1 MLYTTVMSKET
12 YGSLAVISSAAIVS
26 LFPIVVSK
34 GVQVFPP
41 LTFAGLSLL
50 ITFVTTFLYS
60 AVSGVLPELKKTAAY
75 YPMVINAI
83 CAIIVPYSLFFIGA
97 QFTSSINTAAL
108 LLSEII
114 FTVLLTPWFGETTS
128 AQKIFGAGG
137 VFVGAWLL
145 TWHGQDSWQ
154 FGDLLIILS
163 TVTFPF
169 GNFYAKRALR
179 LVHPGILLTVRAGVG
194 CVILLLLAISLE
206 HWFEIAT
213 VRTYWWYI
221 VLNGAIILGIGKI
234 IWQIGFQRLDIAKAV
249 ILLKIEPLIS
259 ILILVFLLHEPISRL
274 QLLGIGIML
283 IGVVATWK
291 RRSIDPTLTRYGN
304 TV

>member
-1 MLYTTVMSKET
+1 MSKET
-12 YGSLAVISSAAIVS
+12 YGSLAVITSAAIVS

-50 ITFVTTFLYS
+50 ITFVTTLVYS

-75 YPMVINAI
+75 YPIAMNAV

-114 FTVLLTPWFGETTS
+114 FTVLLTPWFGENTS
-128 AQKIFGAGG
+128 ASKLFGAGG
-137 VFVGAWLL
+137 VLAGAWLL
-145 TWHGQDSWQ
+145 TWHGQNSWQ

-179 LVHPGILLTVRAGVG
+179 LVHPGILLTVRAGIG
-194 CVILLLLAISLE
+194 CVVLLLLAVSVE

-213 VRTYWWYI
+213 LRTYWWFI
-221 VLNGAIILGIGKI
+221 VLNGAVILGIGKI
-234 IWQIGFQRLDIAKAV
+234 IWQLGFQRLDISKAV
-249 ILLKIEPLIS
+249 ILLKTEPLIS
-259 ILILVFLLHEPISRL
+259 ILILVFFLHEPITRL
-274 QLLGIGIML
+274 QLLGIGIMA
-283 IGVVATWK
+283 IGVVVTW
-291 RRSIDPTLTRYGN
+291 RRQSINPTLTRYGSGL
-304 TV
+304 